1 MYTAYEAAL
10 YRLHVSITISCML
23 MSVLVHCHLLML
35 VHSYYQKTITV
46 DGEEILLSILDT
58 AGEERFRTNDSC
70 TYFSAKV
77 S

>member
-1 MYTAYEAAL
+1 
-10 YRLHVSITISCML
+10 

>member
-1 MYTAYEAAL
+1 MKQHCTDYMYNNKL
-10 YRLHVSITISCML
+10 L
-23 MSVLVHCHLLML
+23 MSVLVHCHLLMS